1 MRRGQMY
8 KSKLTSLLV
17 LCTNLNKNISYLFEG
32 TVLVGDD
39 DYSVGDTRTGWIEE
53 QFEEADVRIIY

>member
-1 MRRGQMY
+1 
-8 KSKLTSLLV
+8 V